1 MYVIIYIINNVSIEI
16 FYLTSS
22 ISSNLLV
29 FYLTFLYFFYT
40 FKTLI
45 LFDILLFYY
54 LYWLYLKYEKNI
66 YNILLQYIAISKNK

>member
-1 MYVIIYIINNVSIEI
+1 MYIIIYIINNVSIEI

-45 LFDILLFYY
+45 LFDILLFDNYFIIY
-54 LYWLYLKYEKNI
+54 IDYILNI
-66 YNILLQYIAISKNK
+66 KKIFIIFFYSI

>member
-1 MYVIIYIINNVSIEI
+1 MYIIIYIINNVSIEI

-45 LFDILLFYY
+45 LFDILLFDNYFI
-54 LYWLYLKYEKNI
+54 I
-66 YNILLQYIAISKNK
+66 YIDYILNMKKIFIIFFYST